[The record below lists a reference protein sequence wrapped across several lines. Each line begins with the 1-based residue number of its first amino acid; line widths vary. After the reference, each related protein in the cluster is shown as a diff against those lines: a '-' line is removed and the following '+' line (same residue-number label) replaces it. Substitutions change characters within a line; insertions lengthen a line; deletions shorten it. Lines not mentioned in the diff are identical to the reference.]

1 MSRRQRVTTAL
12 LLAPLPILAL
22 LFLPTPWLAALVA
35 AVLLAGLWEWTAFA
49 GLRET
54 LPRLPLNRELTTIKI
69 DVALEHTDLSR
80 SQLEELL
87 NPEKLT
93 AGGV

>member
-1 MSRRQRVTTAL
+1 MNSANSSACVGSHYHIIINLISERVADHEFCLARAAL
-12 LLAPLPILAL
+12 PRKLAL
-22 LFLPTPWLAALVA
+22 DEPPDPLRAKACKEGR
-35 AVLLAGLWEWTAFA
+35 AV
-49 GLRET
+49 
-54 LPRLPLNRELTTIKI
+54 I

>member
-1 MSRRQRVTTAL
+1 LRAKACKEGR
-12 LLAPLPILAL
+12 
-22 LFLPTPWLAALVA
+22 
-35 AVLLAGLWEWTAFA
+35 AV
-49 GLRET
+49 
-54 LPRLPLNRELTTIKI
+54 I

-87 NPEKLT
+87 NSEQLT